1 MPILSTNI
9 AKDTLINVLELIG
22 TDRVMWGCDA
32 STVEES
38 YGALLA
44 AYDLIDEINGYFVDK
59 GVFGEDFGERLKEKI
74 LYKTAAEFFVE

>member
-1 MPILSTNI
+1 MPSLSTNI
-9 AKDTLINVLELIG
+9 AKNTLINVLELIG
-22 TDRVMWGCDA
+22 TDRIMWGCDA

-44 AYDLIDEINGYFVDK
+44 VYDLLDEVNGYFVEK

-74 LYKTAAEFFVE
+74 LYDNAADLFCS